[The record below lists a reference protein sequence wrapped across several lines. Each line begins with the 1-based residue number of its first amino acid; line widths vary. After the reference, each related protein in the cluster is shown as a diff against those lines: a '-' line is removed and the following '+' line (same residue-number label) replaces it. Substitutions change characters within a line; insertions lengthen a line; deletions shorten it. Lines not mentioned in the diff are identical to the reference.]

1 MGRGVWG
8 IDVSK
13 FSIKAVRLEAGPSG
27 MVLSQVG
34 VMPYEGT
41 DSGEPVNLDSEIRHS
56 LAELKVR
63 LKIGS
68 EKVVLSLPG
77 HSTFNR
83 LIKLPPVEAGKLEEV
98 VRYEAQSQI
107 PFPIDEVIWDYQ
119 FVERAYS
126 PGEEKEVILFAIK
139 KEIVEQFLANIA
151 DLGLNVD
158 AIQFAPVALF
168 NFLSYD
174 QDIGQSCIAIDM
186 GADNAD
192 LLVVDGAKFWIRNLP
207 ITGNDIT
214 KALQKA
220 FKVSFTEAEKLKRK
234 AASTPQAQKIFNA
247 AQPVIRDLIGEVHRS
262 IGYYKS
268 ISKQVR
274 FEKVLVLGNAS
285 RFVNFQKFVSQTLQM
300 PAVRVSKLNRIAIG
314 GELDGATVSED
325 LTTISTSIGLA
336 LQGWGEGSNRVNL
349 LPPAFRK
356 TREMKRKQ
364 PLVAVA
370 AAGLLALVGAMWAMA
385 DGENKDLASKV
396 KLAGTLTTEIEAQTA
411 KLEEAK
417 AAVAKVETP
426 LRKLESMVREKDTL
440 LRVMNLVHPN
450 LPDNGNLTLPTSK
463 AMWILEW
470 EVLEEALAAATEK
483 AGGSQR
489 NVVKEWDPN
498 RKLRIRMEVAVEALS
513 NRDRGAAATFI
524 RNELL
529 GVMTDSMK
537 PKHTRTQGKRSVAAD
552 FNLVRDPVPPR
563 FDIAIKD
570 RTDELRPSRLVPAGT
585 VFPQNGKYYL
595 ADVTIEIPL
604 VKAPEKPAEPAK
616 EATKEPAKEPTK
628 EPGKAK
634 E

>member
-13 FSIKAVRLEAGPSG
+13 FSVKAARLEAGPSG
-27 MVLSQVG
+27 MVLTQIG

-68 EKVVLSLPG
+68 ERVVLSLPG

-83 LIKLPPVEAGKLEEV
+83 LIKLPPMQEGKLEEV

-119 FVERAYS
+119 FVERNYA

-151 DLGLNVD
+151 DLGLNVE
-158 AIQFAPVALF
+158 AIQFAPVALY

-174 QDIGQSCIAIDM
+174 QDVGTSCIAIDM

-214 KALQKA
+214 KSLQKA
-220 FKVSFTEAEKLKRK
+220 FKVSFAEAEKLKRK

-314 GELDGATVSED
+314 GSLDAATVSED

-336 LQGWGEGSNRVNL
+336 LQGWNESNNRVNL

-356 TREMKRKQ
+356 NREMKRKQ
-364 PLVAVA
+364 PMVAVA
-370 AAGLLALVGAMWAMA
+370 AAGLLALVGAMWVMA
-385 DGENKDLASKV
+385 DSEAGTLASKLAV
-396 KLAGTLTTEIEAQTA
+396 SKKLTGEINDQKTKFED
-411 KLEEAK
+411 AK
-417 AAVAKVETP
+417 AAAMRSELPVRAI
-426 LRKLESMVREKDTL
+426 ESLDRELDPI
-440 LRVMNLVHPN
+440 LRVMNLVHAN
-450 LPDNGNLTLPTSK
+450 IGDNVAQAPTRRL
-463 AMWILEW
+463 WIVEW
-470 EVLEEALAAATEK
+470 EVQDEPAQHVTVERS
-483 AGGSQR
+483 GRPGRDVQR
-489 NVVKEWDPN
+489 EWDPA
-498 RKLRIRMEVAVEALS
+498 RKLKFRIEVAVESLERSKELVYAQIRNDLLGIS
-513 NRDRGAAATFI
+513 KDTAPYTPTAGKKSVVREFNLQRGASLA
-524 RNELL
+524 
-529 GVMTDSMK
+529 
-537 PKHTRTQGKRSVAAD
+537 
-552 FNLVRDPVPPR
+552 R
-563 FDIAIKD
+563 FEVVVKD
-570 RTDELRPSRLVPAGT
+570 RIDELKPARLISKEAPPTPKGRY
-585 VFPQNGKYYL
+585 QL
-595 ADVTIEIPL
+595 ADVIIEIPMG
-604 VKAPEKPAEPAK
+604 KAPEKPAEA
-616 EATKEPAKEPTK
+616 
-628 EPGKAK
+628 GK
-634 E
+634 

>member
-13 FSIKAVRLEAGPSG
+13 FSVKAVRLEAGPAG
-27 MVLSQVG
+27 LVLNQVG

-83 LIKLPPVEAGKLEEV
+83 LIKLPPVQEGKVEEV

-119 FVERAYS
+119 FVDRQYA

-151 DLGLNVD
+151 EIGLNVE

-174 QDIGQSCIAIDM
+174 QDIGTSCIAIDM

-214 KALQKA
+214 KSLQKA
-220 FKVSFTEAEKLKRK
+220 FKVSFAEAEKLKRK

-314 GELDGATVSED
+314 GELDAAHVADD
-325 LTTISTSIGLA
+325 LTTISTAIGLA
-336 LQGWGEGSNRVNL
+336 LQGWNESNNKVNL

-356 TREMKRKQ
+356 SREMKRKQ

-370 AAGLLALVGAMWAMA
+370 AVGLLALVGTMWMVA
-385 DGENKDLASKV
+385 DAESNDLGKKLSEINSTDKV
-396 KLAGTLTTEIEAQTA
+396 IATQKEKFAATQAAAGKIEQ
-411 KLEEAK
+411 
-417 AAVAKVETP
+417 P
-426 LRKLESMVREKDTL
+426 LKRLESMVREKDTL
-440 LRVMNLVHPN
+440 VKVMNAIHAN
-450 LPDNGNLTLPTSK
+450 IPDNGNPTLPPLRR
-463 AMWILEW
+463 MWI
-470 EVLEEALAAATEK
+470 V
-483 AGGSQR
+483 
-489 NVVKEWDPN
+489 EWDVREEPLKAPAVQDSRSRAAVVRDWDPE
-498 RKLRIRMEVAVEALS
+498 RKLVVRLEVALESLAT
-513 NRDRGAAATFI
+513 NTNPGRGKDVVYTTI

-529 GVMTDSMK
+529 GITND
-537 PKHTRTQGKRSVAAD
+537 TWAAGRTPPRSSSKKSVAAD
-552 FNLVRDPVPPR
+552 FNLQRGSTTAKFEVLVKERV
-563 FDIAIKD
+563 
-570 RTDELRPSRLVPAGT
+570 DELKPSRLISKDLPPTPLGR
-585 VFPQNGKYYL
+585 YHL
-595 ADVTIEIPL
+595 AEVTLEIPL
-604 VKAPEKPAEPAK
+604 QPAPAPEKPAEPVK
-616 EATKEPAKEPTK
+616 EA
-628 EPGKAK
+628 GK
-634 E
+634 

>member
-13 FSIKAVRLEAGPSG
+13 FSVKAVRLEAGPAG
-27 MVLSQVG
+27 MVLNQVG

-83 LIKLPPVEAGKLEEV
+83 LIKLPPVQEGKLEEV

-119 FVERAYS
+119 FVERDYA

-139 KEIVEQFLANIA
+139 KEIVEQFLSNIA
-151 DLGLNVD
+151 DIGLNVE
-158 AIQFAPVALF
+158 AIQFAPVALY

-174 QDIGQSCIAIDM
+174 QDVGTSCIAIDM

-192 LLVVDGAKFWIRNLP
+192 LLVVDGNKFWIRNLP

-220 FKVSFTEAEKLKRK
+220 FKVSFAEAEKLKRK

-300 PAVRVSKLNRIAIG
+300 PAVRVTKLNRIAIG
-314 GELDGATVSED
+314 GDLDAAHIADD

-336 LQGWGEGSNRVNL
+336 LQGWNESNNKVNL

-356 TREMKRKQ
+356 SREMKRKQ
-364 PLVAVA
+364 PMVAFA
-370 AAGLLALVGAMWAMA
+370 AAGLLALVATMFAMA
-385 DGENKDLASKV
+385 DAESKNLESQQVKSKRIGGDIASQVEKH
-396 KLAGTLTTEIEAQTA
+396 AQAKTA
-411 KLEEAK
+411 AE
-417 AAVAKVETP
+417 KVETP
-426 LRKLESMVREKDTL
+426 VRRLESLIREQDTIV
-440 LRVMNLVHPN
+440 RVMNLVHEN
-450 LPDNGNLTLPTSK
+450 IADNKTANP
-463 AMWILEW
+463 MRRIWILDW
-470 EVLEEALAAATEK
+470 SVVEEAVNPSPSEARTGRTTSL
-483 AGGSQR
+483 R
-489 NVVKEWDPN
+489 EWDPY
-498 RKLRIRMEVAVEALS
+498 RKLRIQMEVAVEALGKDKGGVS
-513 NRDRGAAATFI
+513 RYLQT
-524 RNELL
+524 ELL
-529 GVMTDSMK
+529 GVQTDK
-537 PKHTRTQGKRSVAAD
+537 PLHRKTPGKKSVVAD
-552 FNLVRDPVPPR
+552 FGLARDPQPPR
-563 FDIAIKD
+563 FDIAVKD
-570 RTDELRPSRLVPAGT
+570 RTDELKPSRPYPPGTTPTPAPASG
-585 VFPQNGKYYL
+585 GKYYL
-595 ADVTIEIPL
+595 ADVTLEIPIG
-604 VKAPEKPAEPAK
+604 KPPEKPAEPPK
-616 EATKEPAKEPTK
+616 EK
-628 EPGKAK
+628 
-634 E
+634 

>member
-83 LIKLPPVEAGKLEEV
+83 LIKLPPVEEGKLEEV

-119 FVERAYS
+119 FVERQYS

-151 DLGLNVD
+151 DLGLNVE

-174 QDIGQSCIAIDM
+174 QDIGTSCIAIDM

-300 PAVRVSKLNRIAIG
+300 PAVRVTKLNRIAIG
-314 GELDGATVSED
+314 GDLDAAHVAED

-336 LQGWGEGSNRVNL
+336 LQGWGESSNQVNL

-370 AAGLLALVGAMWAMA
+370 AVGLLALVGGMWAMA
-385 DGENKDLASKV
+385 DAEKNDLVAKAS
-396 KLAGTLTTEIEAQTA
+396 LAETLTKDMEGQ
-411 KLEEAK
+411 KKKYEEAK
-417 AAVAKVETP
+417 EVAGKVELP
-426 LRKLESMVREKDTL
+426 LKKLESMLREKDTIL
-440 LRVMNLVHPN
+440 KVMNLIHPN
-450 LPDNGNLTLPTSK
+450 LPDNGNLTLVASK
-463 AMWILEW
+463 KMWILEW
-470 EVLEEALAAATEK
+470 DIVEEPLQTTVAERTGPRGAAT
-483 AGGSQR
+483 AAR
-489 NVVKEWDPN
+489 EWDPN
-498 RKLRIRMEVAVEALS
+498 RKLRIKMEVAVEALG
-513 NRDRGAAATFI
+513 NRDKGQVQTFI
-524 RNELL
+524 RDELL
-529 GVMTDSMK
+529 GVKTDSMK
-537 PKHTRTQGKRSVAAD
+537 PRHTRSPMKKSVAFD
-552 FNLVRDPVPPR
+552 FNLVRETNPPR
-563 FDIAIKD
+563 FDIAVKD
-570 RTDELRPSRLVPAGT
+570 RTDELKPSRLVPPGT
-585 VFPQNGKYYL
+585 VPPAAGKYIL
-595 ADVTIEIPL
+595 ADVTLEIPL
-604 VKAPEKPAEPAK
+604 SKPAEPAK
-616 EATKEPAKEPTK
+616 EPAKEPEK
-628 EPGKAK
+628 K
-634 E
+634 

>member
-13 FSIKAVRLEAGPSG
+13 FSVKAVRLEAGPAG
-27 MVLSQVG
+27 LVLNQVG

-83 LIKLPPVEAGKLEEV
+83 LIKLPPVQDGKLEEV

-119 FVERAYS
+119 FVERQYA

-139 KEIVEQFLANIA
+139 KEIVEQFLANIS
-151 DLGLNVD
+151 DLGLNVE
-158 AIQFAPVALF
+158 AIQFAPVALY
-168 NFLSYD
+168 NFLSFD
-174 QDIGQSCIAIDM
+174 QDVGTSCIAIDM

-214 KALQKA
+214 KSLQKA
-220 FKVSFTEAEKLKRK
+220 FKVSFAEAEKLKRK

-300 PAVRVSKLNRIAIG
+300 PAVRVQKLNRIAIG
-314 GELDGATVSED
+314 GELDAAHLADD

-336 LQGWGEGSNRVNL
+336 LQGWGESNNKVNL

-370 AAGLLALVGAMWAMA
+370 AVGALALVGAMWVMA
-385 DGENKDLASKV
+385 DTENGELGKKVGEVRELSKKIV
-396 KLAGTLTTEIEAQTA
+396 TQKEKFESTKAFADRVAQP
-411 KLEEAK
+411 
-417 AAVAKVETP
+417 V
-426 LRKLESMVREKDTL
+426 RRLESMVREKDTIVK
-440 LRVMNLVHPN
+440 VMNLIHAN
-450 LPDNGNLTLPTSK
+450 IPDNGSTVTQAK
-463 AMWILEW
+463 DKMWILEW
-470 EVLEEALAAATEK
+470 DVREEALKPPAPVARGT
-483 AGGSQR
+483 R
-489 NVVKEWDPN
+489 RTDVLMDWDPE
-498 RKLRIRMEVAVEALS
+498 RKLVFQIEVAVESL
-513 NRDRGAAATFI
+513 AAAGGTGGRSKDQVFTHI
-524 RNELL
+524 RNNLL
-529 GVMTDSMK
+529 GVNKDTAPLTK
-537 PKHTRTQGKRSVAAD
+537 TTPTKRSVAYD
-552 FNLVRDPVPPR
+552 FNLQRVAAAPR
-563 FDIAIKD
+563 FEVVVKE
-570 RTDELRPSRLVPAGT
+570 RTDELKPSRLVTKDSERDKKEPAPGQKDRFHLAT
-585 VFPQNGKYYL
+585 VIL
-595 ADVTIEIPL
+595 EIPL
-604 VKAPEKPAEPAK
+604 LPAATEKPAEPAK
-616 EATKEPAKEPTK
+616 EA
-628 EPGKAK
+628 GK
-634 E
+634 

>member
-13 FSIKAVRLEAGPSG
+13 FSVKAIRLEAGPAG
-27 MVLSQVG
+27 MVLTNVG

-63 LKIGS
+63 LKIGT

-83 LIKLPPVEAGKLEEV
+83 LIKLPPVQDGKLEEV

-119 FVERAYS
+119 FVERAYA

-139 KEIVEQFLANIA
+139 KEIVEQFLSNISS
-151 DLGLNVD
+151 LGLNVD
-158 AIQFAPVALF
+158 AIQFAPVALY

-174 QDIGQSCIAIDM
+174 QEIGSSSIAIDM

-192 LLVVDGAKFWIRNLP
+192 LLIVDGAKFWIRNLP

-220 FKVSFTEAEKLKRK
+220 FKVSFAEAEKLKRK

-300 PAVRVSKLNRIAIG
+300 PAMHVTKLNRIAIG
-314 GELDGATVSED
+314 GDLDGAHVSED

-336 LQGWGEGSNRVNL
+336 LQGFGESNNKVNL

-356 TREMKRKQ
+356 SREMKRKQ
-364 PLVAVA
+364 PLVVVA
-370 AAGLLALVGAMWAMA
+370 AAGMIALVGTMWFMA
-385 DGENKDLASKV
+385 DAESSELTKKEKQANELLTSI
-396 KLAGTLTTEIEAQTA
+396 AGQKETFDQT
-411 KLEEAK
+411 K
-417 AAVAKVETP
+417 AAAGQIATP
-426 LRKLESMVREKDTL
+426 LKQIESLNRDHGTL
-440 LRVMNLVHPN
+440 LRVMNLIH
-450 LPDNGNLTLPTSK
+450 
-463 AMWILEW
+463 
-470 EVLEEALAAATEK
+470 
-483 AGGSQR
+483 
-489 NVVKEWDPN
+489 
-498 RKLRIRMEVAVEALS
+498 
-513 NRDRGAAATFI
+513 
-524 RNELL
+524 
-529 GVMTDSMK
+529 
-537 PKHTRTQGKRSVAAD
+537 
-552 FNLVRDPVPPR
+552 
-563 FDIAIKD
+563 
-570 RTDELRPSRLVPAGT
+570 
-585 VFPQNGKYYL
+585 
-595 ADVTIEIPL
+595 
-604 VKAPEKPAEPAK
+604 
-616 EATKEPAKEPTK
+616 
-628 EPGKAK
+628 
-634 E
+634 

>member
-8 IDVSK
+8 IDVPPRSRRCGSK
-13 FSIKAVRLEAGPSG
+13 SAPPDGPQPG
-27 MVLSQVG
+27 RRHALRG
-34 VMPYEGT
+34 HGL
-41 DSGEPVNLDSEIRHS
+41 GEPVTLDSEIRH
-56 LAELKVR
+56 ARGAKVR

-68 EKVVLSLPG
+68 ERVVLSLPG

-83 LIKLPPVEAGKLEEV
+83 LIKLPPVQDGKLEEV

-119 FVERAYS
+119 FVERAYA

-151 DLGLNVD
+151 DIGLNVE
-158 AIQFAPVALF
+158 AIQFAPVALY

-174 QDIGQSCIAIDM
+174 QDIGNSCIAIDM

-214 KALQKA
+214 KSLQKA
-220 FKVSFTEAEKLKRK
+220 FKVSFAEAEKLKRK

-314 GELDGATVSED
+314 GSLDAAHIAED

-336 LQGWGEGSNRVNL
+336 LQGWNESNNRVNL

-356 TREMKRKQ
+356 SREMKRKQ

-370 AAGLLALVGAMWAMA
+370 AVGLLGLVGTMWAMA
-385 DGENKDLASKV
+385 DAETS
-396 KLAGTLTTEIEAQTA
+396 TLTNKPAVTKKINGEIDAQ
-411 KLEEAK
+411 KQKFEEAK
-417 AAVAKVETP
+417 ASAVKAELPVK
-426 LRKLESMVREKDTL
+426 RLESLDRELDPL
-440 LRVMNLVHPN
+440 LRVMNAIHAN
-450 LPDNGNLTLPTSK
+450 IPDN
-463 AMWILEW
+463 
-470 EVLEEALAAATEK
+470 VAATPIRRLWIVEWDVQEEPLTPTVDK
-483 AGGSQR
+483 SGKMGR
-489 NVVKEWDPN
+489 EVIREWDPV
-498 RKLRIRMEVAVEALS
+498 RKLRIRIEVAVESLGR
-513 NRDRGAAATFI
+513 NKELVLTHI

-529 GVMTDSMK
+529 GINRDTPPFTVTA
-537 PKHTRTQGKRSVAAD
+537 GKKSVVKE
-552 FNLVRDPVPPR
+552 FGLQRVSSPPR
-563 FDIAIKD
+563 FDILVKERVD
-570 RTDELRPSRLVPAGT
+570 DLKPSRLIPKENPPT
-585 VFPQNGKYYL
+585 PQGRYQL
-595 ADVTIEIPL
+595 ADVILEIP
-604 VKAPEKPAEPAK
+604 VGKPAEKPAEAPK
-616 EATKEPAKEPTK
+616 EA
-628 EPGKAK
+628 GK
-634 E
+634 

>member
-13 FSIKAVRLEAGPSG
+13 FSVKAVRLEAGPSG
-27 MVLSQVG
+27 MVLTQVG

-63 LKIGS
+63 LKMGS

-83 LIKLPPVEAGKLEEV
+83 LIKLPPVQEGKLEEV

-119 FVERAYS
+119 FVERQYA

-151 DLGLNVD
+151 EIGLNVE
-158 AIQFAPVALF
+158 AIQFAPVALY

-174 QDIGQSCIAIDM
+174 QDIGTSCIAIDM

-192 LLVVDGAKFWIRNLP
+192 LLVVDGSKFWIRNLP

-220 FKVSFTEAEKLKRK
+220 FKVSFAEAEKLKRK

-300 PAVRVSKLNRIAIG
+300 PAMRVTKLNRIAIG
-314 GELDGATVSED
+314 GDLDAAHISDD
-325 LTTISTSIGLA
+325 LTTISTAIGLS
-336 LQGWGEGSNRVNL
+336 LQGWGESHNKVNL

-356 TREMKRKQ
+356 SREMKRKQ

-370 AAGLLALVGAMWAMA
+370 AVGLLALVGAMWGIATTEA
-385 DGENKDLASKV
+385 KDLGSK
-396 KLAGTLTTEIEAQTA
+396 ATSATLLNKEIADQRQKYA
-411 KLEEAK
+411 D
-417 AAVAKVETP
+417 AVAINHRVEVP
-426 LRKLESMVREKDTL
+426 LKQLESLVREKDTL
-440 LRVMNLVHPN
+440 LRVMNLIHPN
-450 LPDNGNLTLPTSK
+450 ISDNGNLKGASAKKL
-463 AMWILEW
+463 WILEW
-470 EVLEEALAAATEK
+470 DVVEEPMTAAPGGG
-483 AGGSQR
+483 GGSKQTVR
-489 NVVKEWDPN
+489 EWDPN
-498 RKLRIRMEVAVEALS
+498 RKLKIRMEVAVEVAG
-513 NRDRGAAATFI
+513 RDKNAVSSLI
-524 RNELL
+524 RTELL
-529 GVMTDSMK
+529 GVNSDKK
-537 PKHTRTQGKRSVAAD
+537 PHKVAPGKRSVVKE
-552 FNLVRDPVPPR
+552 FNLELVPTPPR
-563 FDIAIKD
+563 FEISIKD
-570 RTDELRPSRLVPAGT
+570 RTHELKPSRPYPLGTQPFTPAGD
-585 VFPQNGKYYL
+585 GKYYL
-595 ADVTIEIPL
+595 ADVTLEIPL
-604 VKAPEKPAEPAK
+604 SKAPDKAAETPKDARK
-616 EATKEPAKEPTK
+616 
-628 EPGKAK
+628 
-634 E
+634 

>member
-13 FSIKAVRLEAGPSG
+13 FSIKAVRLEAGPGG
-27 MVLSQVG
+27 MLLSQVG

-63 LKIGS
+63 LKIGTDR
-68 EKVVLSLPG
+68 VVLSLPG

-83 LIKLPPVEAGKLEEV
+83 LIKLPPVQEGKLEEV

-119 FVERAYS
+119 IVERDYA

-151 DLGLNVD
+151 SIGLNVE
-158 AIQFAPVALF
+158 AIQFAPVALY

-174 QDIGQSCIAIDM
+174 QDIGNSCIAIDM

-192 LLVVDGAKFWIRNLP
+192 LLVVDGSKFWIRNLP

-214 KALQKA
+214 KSLQKA
-220 FKVSFTEAEKLKRK
+220 FKVSFAEAEKLKRK

-300 PAVRVSKLNRIAIG
+300 PAVRVTKLNRISIG
-314 GELDGATVSED
+314 GGLDAANVSED

-336 LQGWGEGSNRVNL
+336 LQGWNETNNRVNL

-356 TREMKRKQ
+356 SREMKRKQ

-370 AAGLLALVGAMWAMA
+370 AVGLLALVGTMFAVAETET
-385 DGENKDLASKV
+385 GDLTSKQ
-396 KLAGTLTTEIEAQTA
+396 KLAESLTKEINAQKT
-411 KLEEAK
+411 KFDGVK
-417 AAVAKVETP
+417 AAADRVELP
-426 LRKLESMVREKDTL
+426 LKRLESLDRDADPI
-440 LRVMNLVHPN
+440 LRVMNAIHAN
-450 LPDNGNLTLPTSK
+450 IPDNKTVAAPK
-463 AMWILEW
+463 RMWLLEW
-470 EVLEEALAAATEK
+470 EVLEQPLQPPAVDTRGTRGPAV
-483 AGGSQR
+483 R
-489 NVVKEWDPN
+489 EWDPV
-498 RKLRIRMEVAVEALS
+498 RKLTIRIEVAVESL
-513 NRDRGAAATFI
+513 NRGKDHIYNQI
-524 RNELL
+524 RNDLL
-529 GVMTDSMK
+529 GIQKDTK
-537 PKHTRTQGKRSVAAD
+537 PFGPRTPGKQSVVTE
-552 FNLVRDPVPPR
+552 FNLERVATAPR
-563 FDIAIKD
+563 FDVSVRE
-570 RTDELRPSRLVPAGT
+570 RTDELKPSRLAVKDGSPAPTDKGRYHLAE
-585 VFPQNGKYYL
+585 VLLEFPL
-595 ADVTIEIPL
+595 
-604 VKAPEKPAEPAK
+604 
-616 EATKEPAKEPTK
+616 
-628 EPGKAK
+628 GKAESPK
-634 E
+634 ASGK

>member
-13 FSIKAVRLEAGPSG
+13 FSVKAIRLEAGPSG
-27 MVLSQVG
+27 LVLNQVG

-68 EKVVLSLPG
+68 ERVVLSLPG

-83 LIKLPPVEAGKLEEV
+83 LIKLPPVQDGKLEEV

-119 FVERAYS
+119 FVDRPYA

-151 DLGLNVD
+151 DIGLNVE
-158 AIQFAPVALF
+158 AIQFAPVALY
-168 NFLSYD
+168 NFLSFD
-174 QDIGQSCIAIDM
+174 QDIGTSCIAIDM

-192 LLVVDGAKFWIRNLP
+192 LLVVDGSKFWIRNLP

-214 KALQKA
+214 KSLQKA
-220 FKVSFTEAEKLKRK
+220 FKVSFAEAEKLKRK

-314 GELDGATVSED
+314 GSLDAAHLADD
-325 LTTISTSIGLA
+325 LNTISTAIGLA
-336 LQGWGEGSNRVNL
+336 LQGWNESHNKVNL

-356 TREMKRKQ
+356 SREMKRKQ
-364 PLVAVA
+364 PLVGVA
-370 AAGLLALVGAMWAMA
+370 AVGLLALVGAMWVMA
-385 DGENKDLASKV
+385 DTEKTDLGRKLAVANNLGKDVAAQKEKFEASK
-396 KLAGTLTTEIEAQTA
+396 
-411 KLEEAK
+411 
-417 AAVAKVETP
+417 AAAEKVLSP
-426 LRKLESMVREKDTL
+426 LVKLESMIREKDTL
-440 LRVMNLVHPN
+440 VRVMNLIHAN
-450 LPDNGNLTLPTSK
+450 IPDNAGTSSK
-463 AMWILEW
+463 KMWILEW
-470 EVLEEALAAATEK
+470 DVRDEPLKPPPPLDTRVRTQAV
-483 AGGSQR
+483 R
-489 NVVKEWDPN
+489 EWDPD
-498 RKLRIRMEVAVEALS
+498 RKLVIRLEVALES
-513 NRDRGAAATFI
+513 GNRAKDIIYNQI
-524 RNELL
+524 R
-529 GVMTDSMK
+529 
-537 PKHTRTQGKRSVAAD
+537 
-552 FNLVRDPVPPR
+552 
-563 FDIAIKD
+563 
-570 RTDELRPSRLVPAGT
+570 
-585 VFPQNGKYYL
+585 
-595 ADVTIEIPL
+595 
-604 VKAPEKPAEPAK
+604 
-616 EATKEPAKEPTK
+616 
-628 EPGKAK
+628 
-634 E
+634 

>member
-13 FSIKAVRLEAGPSG
+13 FSVKAVRLEAGPAG
-27 MVLSQVG
+27 MVLNQVG

-68 EKVVLSLPG
+68 ERVVLSLPG

-83 LIKLPPVEAGKLEEV
+83 LIKLPPMQEGKLEEV

-119 FVERAYS
+119 FVERAYA

-151 DLGLNVD
+151 DLGLNVE
-158 AIQFAPVALF
+158 AIQFAPVALY

-174 QDIGQSCIAIDM
+174 QDIGNSCIAIDM

-220 FKVSFTEAEKLKRK
+220 FKVSFAEAEKLKRK

-314 GELDGATVSED
+314 GSLDAAHIAED

-336 LQGWGEGSNRVNL
+336 LQGWNESNNRVNL

-356 TREMKRKQ
+356 SREMKRKQ

-370 AAGLLALVGAMWAMA
+370 AVGLVGLVGTMWAMA
-385 DGENKDLASKV
+385 DSET
-396 KLAGTLTTEIEAQTA
+396 GTLTRKLAVTKTITTEIDAQKQKFA
-411 KLEEAK
+411 DAK
-417 AAVAKVETP
+417 ATALRNELPV
-426 LRKLESMVREKDTL
+426 RKLESMERELDPI
-440 LRVMNLVHPN
+440 LRVMNAIHANIGDNVTQAPN
-450 LPDNGNLTLPTSK
+450 RRLWIVEWDVQEEPMNPPTDRSGK
-463 AMWILEW
+463 AFG
-470 EVLEEALAAATEK
+470 K
-483 AGGSQR
+483 DQ
-489 NVVKEWDPN
+489 VKEWDPS
-498 RKLRIRMEVAVEALS
+498 RKLRIRIEVAVESLGRS
-513 NRDRGAAATFI
+513 KELLYNHI

-529 GVMTDSMK
+529 GIQKDTA
-537 PKHTRTQGKRSVAAD
+537 PFTFTQGKKSVVKD
-552 FNLVRDPVPPR
+552 FNLQRGSTAAR
-563 FDIAIKD
+563 FDILVKE
-570 RTDELRPSRLVPAGT
+570 RVDELKPARLIPKEAPPT
-585 VFPQNGKYYL
+585 PQGRFNL
-595 ADVTIEIPL
+595 ADVILEIP
-604 VKAPEKPAEPAK
+604 VGKPVEKPAEAPK
-616 EATKEPAKEPTK
+616 EA
-628 EPGKAK
+628 GK
-634 E
+634 

>member
-13 FSIKAVRLEAGPSG
+13 FSVKAVRIEAGPAG
-27 MVLSQVG
+27 MVLTQVG

-83 LIKLPPVEAGKLEEV
+83 LIKLPPVQEGKLEEV

-119 FVERAYS
+119 LVDRPYA

-151 DLGLNVD
+151 DLGLNVE

-168 NFLSYD
+168 NFLTYD
-174 QDIGQSCIAIDM
+174 QDIGSSSIAIDM

-192 LLVVDGAKFWIRNLP
+192 LLIVDGAKFWIRNLP

-220 FKVSFTEAEKLKRK
+220 FKVSFAEAEKLKRK

-300 PAVRVSKLNRIAIG
+300 PAVRVTKLNRIAIG
-314 GELDGATVSED
+314 GSLDAAHVAED
-325 LTTISTSIGLA
+325 LTTISTSLGLA
-336 LQGWGEGSNRVNL
+336 LQGWGESNNKVNL
-349 LPPAFRK
+349 LPAAFK
-356 TREMKRKQ
+356 KSREMKRKQ

-370 AAGLLALVGAMWAMA
+370 AAGLIALVGTMWVMA
-385 DGENKDLASKV
+385 DSEAKELGDKAAQAK
-396 KLAGTLTTEIEAQTA
+396 ALTKEITEQRA
-411 KLEEAK
+411 KFDEAK
-417 AAVAKVETP
+417 AELAKIETP
-426 LRKLESMVREKDTL
+426 LKRLESMVRERDTL
-440 LRVMNLVHPN
+440 LQVMNRIHPN
-450 LPDNGNLTLPTSK
+450 IPDNGNPTVARTK
-463 AMWILEW
+463 GMWILDW
-470 EVLEEALAAATEK
+470 EVEEQPMQAATSDRP
-483 AGGSQR
+483 ASGSR
-489 NVVKEWDPN
+489 PSAVVGREWDPN
-498 RKLRIRMEVAVEALS
+498 RKLRIRMEVAVVAGS
-513 NRDRGAAATFI
+513 RDRASASNLI
-524 RNELL
+524 RSELL
-529 GVMTDSMK
+529 GVTTDK
-537 PKHTRTQGKRSVAAD
+537 FTDKQPHRLVQGKRSVVKD
-552 FNLVRDPVPPR
+552 MNLQVVTTPPL
-563 FDIAIKD
+563 FAISVKE
-570 RTDELRPSRLVPAGT
+570 RTDELKPSKP
-585 VFPQNGKYYL
+585 FPPGSAAPSTSATGKYWL
-595 ADVTIEIPL
+595 ADVILEIPL
-604 VKAPEKPAEPAK
+604 NKAPEKPAEPAK
-616 EATKEPAKEPTK
+616 KPAN
-628 EPGKAK
+628 
-634 E
+634 

>member
-13 FSIKAVRLEAGPSG
+13 FSVKAVRLEAGPSG
-27 MVLSQVG
+27 LVLNQVG

-83 LIKLPPVEAGKLEEV
+83 LIKLPPVQDGKVEEV

-119 FVERAYS
+119 FVERQYA

-151 DLGLNVD
+151 DLGLNVE
-158 AIQFAPVALF
+158 AIQFAPVALY

-174 QDIGQSCIAIDM
+174 QDIGTSCIAIDM

-220 FKVSFTEAEKLKRK
+220 FKVSFAEAEKLKRK

-314 GELDGATVSED
+314 GDLDAAHVSDD

-336 LQGWGEGSNRVNL
+336 LQGWGESNNKVNL

-370 AAGLLALVGAMWAMA
+370 AVGALVLVGTMWAMA
-385 DGENKDLASKV
+385 DSENTDLGKKAAAVNGLLKDI
-396 KLAGTLTTEIEAQTA
+396 GAQKEKA
-411 KLEEAK
+411 ESAK
-417 AAVAKVETP
+417 AAAAKIELP
-426 LRKLESMVREKDTL
+426 LKKLESMVREKDTL
-440 LRVMNLVHPN
+440 LRVMNLIHAN
-450 LPDNGNLTLPTSK
+450 IPDNDK
-463 AMWILEW
+463 APPKDRMWILEW
-470 EVLEEALAAATEK
+470 EVKEEPMHAAVVER
-483 AGGSQR
+483 GSR
-489 NVVKEWDPN
+489 GPAVREWDPV
-498 RKLRIRMEVAVEALS
+498 RKLYIRIEVALESLGGVRTKDHLY
-513 NRDRGAAATFI
+513 TQI
-524 RNELL
+524 RNNLL
-529 GVMTDSMK
+529 GITAD
-537 PKHTRTQGKRSVAAD
+537 TRPRTGQLPRTPGKTKSVAID
-552 FNLVRDPVPPR
+552 FNLERVATAPKFEVV
-563 FDIAIKD
+563 IKE
-570 RTDELRPSRLVPAGT
+570 RADELKPSRLIPKEGAEKKEVPPGM
-585 VFPQNGKYYL
+585 KDRYHL
-595 ADVTIEIPL
+595 ADVILEIPL
-604 VKAPEKPAEPAK
+604 GPAAPEKAPEPVK
-616 EATKEPAKEPTK
+616 EA
-628 EPGKAK
+628 GK
-634 E
+634 

>member
-13 FSIKAVRLEAGPSG
+13 FSIKAARLEAGPSG
-27 MVLSQVG
+27 MILSQVG

-68 EKVVLSLPG
+68 DKVVLSLPG

-83 LIKLPPVEAGKLEEV
+83 LIKLPPVQEGKLEEV

-119 FVERAYS
+119 IVERQYA

-151 DLGLNVD
+151 DIGLNVE
-158 AIQFAPVALF
+158 AIQFAPVALY

-174 QDIGQSCIAIDM
+174 QDIGNSCIAIDM

-214 KALQKA
+214 KSLQKA
-220 FKVSFTEAEKLKRK
+220 FKVSFAEAEKLKRK

-300 PAVRVSKLNRIAIG
+300 PAVRVTKLNRIAVG
-314 GELDGATVSED
+314 GSLDAAHVAED

-336 LQGWGEGSNRVNL
+336 LQGWDESNNRVNL

-356 TREMKRKQ
+356 SREMKRKQ

-370 AAGLLALVGAMWAMA
+370 AAGLLALVGTMWAMG
-385 DGENKDLASKV
+385 DS
-396 KLAGTLTTEIEAQTA
+396 
-411 KLEEAK
+411 EAK
-417 AAVAKVETP
+417 ELKGKLNLSSTIAKEIIAQKEKFKAAEKEGNRVELP
-426 LRKLESMVREKDTL
+426 LKRLESLVRDKDTL
-440 LRVMNLVHPN
+440 LRVMNLIHPN
-450 LPDNGNLTLPTSK
+450 IPDNGNLTLPGARK
-463 AMWILEW
+463 VWILEW
-470 EVLEEALAAATEK
+470 DVVDEPLQPPAAVRSGLGSRTITSLA
-483 AGGSQR
+483 
-489 NVVKEWDPN
+489 WDPV
-498 RKLRIRMEVAVEALS
+498 RKLTIRMEVAVEGGS
-513 NRDRGAAATFI
+513 RDKGQVANLI
-524 RNELL
+524 RTELL
-529 GVMTDSMK
+529 NVSTEK
-537 PKHTRTQGKRSVAAD
+537 PPHKKVNPSKKSVVFD
-552 FNLVRDPVPPR
+552 FNLARDPNPPR
-563 FDIAIKD
+563 FEIEVKD
-570 RTDELRPSRLVPAGT
+570 RYDELKPSRPYPPAT
-585 VFPQNGKYYL
+585 PPTPPSATGKYYL
-595 ADVTIEIPL
+595 ATVTLQIPIG
-604 VKAPEKPAEPAK
+604 KAPEKAAEAPK
-616 EATKEPAKEPTK
+616 EA
-628 EPGKAK
+628 GK
-634 E
+634 